1 MDLFNTHVPFSQSLT
16 PKPFY
21 KVITFP
27 NCKINLGLWVTQRRP
42 DGYHNIQTVMIP
54 VPWCDILE
62 IMPTNGNETTVA
74 VSGIRIDSLWENN
87 LCYKAWR
94 LMDDKYGIPPVSI
107 HLHKVIPAGAGLGGG
122 SSDGSFT
129 LKMLNAMF
137 KLNLDNETLLSL
149 AVQLGMDCSFF
160 IENIPSLSTGR
171 GEVLKPVSIN
181 LDGYIMIVKPPV
193 HVSTAAAFLG
203 TKPLYRENSIDEI
216 TTHPVQDWKYELHND
231 FEKTVF
237 DLYPE
242 IQDIRNLMYR
252 HGAIYSS
259 MSGSG
264 SAVYG
269 LFTKKPA
276 EIDFPGCNVFQT
288 LLGSHA

>member
-1 MDLFNTHVPFSQSLT
+1 M
-16 PKPFY
+16 
-21 KVITFP
+21 ITFP

-42 DGYHNIQTVMIP
+42 DGYHNIQTVMMP

-62 IMPTNGNETTVA
+62 IVPASSSETTL
-74 VSGIRIDSLWENN
+74 VSTGIQIDSPVENN

-94 LMDDKYGIPPVSI
+94 LMADKYSVPPVSI

-122 SSDGSFT
+122 SSDASFT
-129 LKMLNAMF
+129 LKMLNTMF
-137 KLNLDNETLLSL
+137 SLNLDNEILRSL

-160 IENIPSLSTGR
+160 IENVPALSTGR
-171 GEVLKPVSIN
+171 GEFLKPVPLN
-181 LDGYIMIVKPPV
+181 LDGYYLLIVKPPV

-203 TKPLYRENSIDEI
+203 TKPQYRENSIDEI
-216 TTHPVQDWKYELHND
+216 TNLPVQDWKRELHND
-231 FEKTVF
+231 FENTVF

-242 IQDIRNLMYR
+242 IKEIRYQMYR
-252 HGAIYSS
+252 QGAIYSA

-269 LFTKKPA
+269 LFAGSPVQM
-276 EIDFPGCNVFQT
+276 EFPGCDVFQT
-288 LLGSHA
+288 LLGSQS

>member
-1 MDLFNTHVPFSQSLT
+1 M
-16 PKPFY
+16 
-21 KVITFP
+21 ITFP
-27 NCKINLGLWVTQRRP
+27 NCKINLGLWVMQRRP
-42 DGYHNIQTVMIP
+42 DGYHNIQTVMMP

-62 IMPTNGNETTVA
+62 IVPAKGSETTLA
-74 VSGIRIDSLWENN
+74 VSGIQINSPPENN

-94 LMDDKYGIPPVSI
+94 LMADKYGILPVSI

-122 SSDGSFT
+122 SSDAAFT
-129 LKMLNAMF
+129 LKMLNSMF
-137 KLNLDNETLLSL
+137 NLNLDNEILRSL

-160 IENIPSLSTGR
+160 IENVPALSTGR
-171 GEVLKPVSIN
+171 GEFLKPVSLN
-181 LDGYIMIVKPPV
+181 LDGYYLVIAKPPV

-203 TKPLYRENSIDEI
+203 TKPFYRENSIEEI
-216 TTHPVQDWKYELHND
+216 VNLSVQDWKRELHND
-231 FEKTVF
+231 FENTVF

-242 IQDIRNLMYR
+242 IQDIRNSMYR

-269 LFTKKPA
+269 LFKEKPA
-276 EIDFPGCNVFQT
+276 EMDFSGCDVFQT
-288 LLGSHA
+288 LLGSHT